1 MEEKVVRG
9 RFAPTP
15 SGRMHAGNIMA
26 ALLAWLSC
34 RSEGGTMVLRI
45 EDLDPRAQ
53 DRKNAELLMD
63 DLSWLGL
70 DWDEGP
76 FYQSDRRDIYREAIA
91 ELRER
96 GLTYPCF
103 CTRAELHA
111 ATAPHASDGTYIYQG
126 TCRHLTKEEV
136 ARKSAERRPATRL
149 IVPDAD
155 DPRGTISFTDAVYGP
170 QSEVLARDCGDFLI
184 ERSDGVPAYQLAV
197 VVDDALMGVTEV
209 VRGHDLLGS
218 CARQIYLQ
226 RLFGYPEPAYAHVP
240 LLIAPSGRRLSKRD
254 HDLDLGVMRDR
265 AGRPG
270 PIIGALA
277 AAVGL
282 AEPGE
287 EVLPE
292 NLISRFSWEKVR
304 AHRADIVANAQFL
317 AGPPLVG
324 NHASGV

>member
-1 MEEKVVRG
+1 
-9 RFAPTP
+9 
-15 SGRMHAGNIMA
+15 
-26 ALLAWLSC
+26 
-34 RSEGGTMVLRI
+34 MVLRI

-70 DWDEGP
+70 GWDEGP
-76 FYQSDRRDIYREAIA
+76 FYQSERRDIYREAIA
-91 ELRER
+91 GLRER

-254 HDLDLGVMRDR
+254 HDLDLGVMRER

>member
-1 MEEKVVRG
+1 MEEKVTRG

-136 ARKSAERRPATRL
+136 ARKSAERRPATSQRN
-149 IVPDAD
+149 
-155 DPRGTISFTDAVYGP
+155 
-170 QSEVLARDCGDFLI
+170 DFIHGCCLWT
-184 ERSDGVPAYQLAV
+184 A
-197 VVDDALMGVTEV
+197 
-209 VRGHDLLGS
+209 VRGP
-218 CARQIYLQ
+218 CP
-226 RLFGYPEPAYAHVP
+226 RLRRFPDRA
-240 LLIAPSGRRLSKRD
+240 LGRRPCLPACSRRRRCPD
-254 HDLDLGVMRDR
+254 
-265 AGRPG
+265 GRHG
-270 PIIGALA
+270 
-277 AAVGL
+277 
-282 AEPGE
+282 
-287 EVLPE
+287 
-292 NLISRFSWEKVR
+292 SRTR
-304 AHRADIVANAQFL
+304 
-317 AGPPLVG
+317 P
-324 NHASGV
+324 

>member
-1 MEEKVVRG
+1 M
-9 RFAPTP
+9 
-15 SGRMHAGNIMA
+15 
-26 ALLAWLSC
+26 
-34 RSEGGTMVLRI
+34 
-45 EDLDPRAQ
+45 
-53 DRKNAELLMD
+53 
-63 DLSWLGL
+63 
-70 DWDEGP
+70 
-76 FYQSDRRDIYREAIA
+76 
-91 ELRER
+91 
-96 GLTYPCF
+96 
-103 CTRAELHA
+103 
-111 ATAPHASDGTYIYQG
+111 
-126 TCRHLTKEEV
+126 

-254 HDLDLGVMRDR
+254 HDLDLGVMRER